1 MAQTYGNYYK
11 AYELKNTK
19 RVSLN
24 LSVDKD
30 ADIIREID
38 GVDNIQGKIKE
49 LVRAGIESMKKVI

>member
-1 MAQTYGNYYK
+1 MAQTYGNYFK
-11 AYELKNTK
+11 AYESNHTK

>member
-11 AYELKNTK
+11 AYEMKNTK

-24 LSVDKD
+24 LSVEKD
-30 ADIIREID
+30 ADIIKAIGE
-38 GVDNIQGKIKE
+38 DNKQGKIKE

>member
-1 MAQTYGNYYK
+1 MAQTYGNYFK
-11 AYELKNTK
+11 AYEKENTK

-24 LSVDKD
+24 LSVEKD

-49 LVRAGIESMKKVI
+49 LVRAGIESKKM

>member
-24 LSVDKD
+24 LSVYKD
-30 ADIIREID
+30 ADIIKAIGE
-38 GVDNIQGKIKE
+38 DNKQGKIKQ
-49 LVRAGIESMKKVI
+49 LIRAGIESMKKVI